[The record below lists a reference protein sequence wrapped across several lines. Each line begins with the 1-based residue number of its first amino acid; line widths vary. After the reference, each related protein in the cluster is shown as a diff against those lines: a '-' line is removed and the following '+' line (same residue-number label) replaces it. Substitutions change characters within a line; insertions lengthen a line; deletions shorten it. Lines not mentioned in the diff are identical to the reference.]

1 MPATLLVP
9 VILRPASCMRSS
21 RLVSGRRNW
30 PSGKSP
36 LAPKR
41 SQTPQSE
48 GNWDG
53 SWNQWRQLAG
63 GGAKQGRDAYFST
76 VPYITPCTED
86 EMVTSRIS
94 CWQASRPSNTLI
106 VAKIIMAPSSSF
118 QATLDLARDIEFQ
131 AICHHLP
138 PLGIFLKLD
147 TPPQRKWI
155 RFMGRP
161 ACTAKFV
168 NTPDLSG
175 FNPVKKA
182 LFI

>member
-1 MPATLLVP
+1 MTGALYGP
-9 VILRPASCMRSS
+9 VLYDIHACDPPRTGHFTTCKLHALFQIGVGQAELAVREKPASPETLSNSAIRRELG
-21 RLVSGRRNW
+21 RLVEPMASTRGV
-30 PSGKSP
+30 
-36 LAPKR
+36 
-41 SQTPQSE
+41 
-48 GNWDG
+48 
-53 SWNQWRQLAG
+53 
-63 GGAKQGRDAYFST
+63 GAKQGRDAYFST
-76 VPYITPCTED
+76 VPYIT
-86 EMVTSRIS
+86 
-94 CWQASRPSNTLI
+94 
-106 VAKIIMAPSSSF
+106 
-118 QATLDLARDIEFQ
+118 